1 MPLSDTDII
10 AQIIGGAK
18 PRFALLV
25 GRYQDQSM
33 TLAVRMLRNRE
44 EAEEAVQD
52 AFVRAYNALDRFEG
66 SARFSTWLYRIVY
79 NVCLTRLA
87 RARNGPQALEYDDE
101 RGYGEEGGPA
111 ALDAVEGEDFSRFI
125 RKSIEA
131 LPVKYATMLSLF
143 YLQDLTHEEICKV
156 TDLPLGTV
164 KTHLFRARA
173 LLQRELLKE
182 LQPEKVP
189 V

>member
-1 MPLSDTDII
+1 MSLSDADII
-10 AQIIGGAK
+10 AQIRAGAA

-33 TLAVRMLRNRE
+33 TLAMRMLKSRE

-52 AFVRAYNALDRFEG
+52 AFIRAYNALDRFEG
-66 SARFSTWLYRIVY
+66 ASRFGTWLYRIVY

-87 RARNGPQALEYDDE
+87 RSRGRDEDVSYDDE
-101 RGYGEEGGPA
+101 REYEEGAPA
-111 ALDAVEGEDFSRFI
+111 ADAAESEDLERFI
-125 RKSIEA
+125 RKSIEE
-131 LPVKYATMLSLF
+131 LPSKYATMLSLF
-143 YLQDLTHEEICKV
+143 YLQELSHEEICRV

-173 LLQRELLKE
+173 LLQRALLKE
-182 LQPEKVP
+182 LHPESVTP
-189 V
+189 